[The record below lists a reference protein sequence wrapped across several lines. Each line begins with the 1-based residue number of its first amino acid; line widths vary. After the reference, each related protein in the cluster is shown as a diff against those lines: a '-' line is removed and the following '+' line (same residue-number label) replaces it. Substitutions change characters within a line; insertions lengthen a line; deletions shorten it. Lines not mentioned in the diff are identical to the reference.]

1 VQKEHRVQGVRKERK
16 ECTRIECKKC
26 GRGAQRVQKEHRVQ
40 EVQKERKEFKKNRE
54 CKVS

>member
-1 VQKEHRVQGVRKERK
+1 MQKEHRVQGVRKERK